1 MLIIDKV
8 FYLRPR
14 SQVVRQG
21 FAKPLFSGSIPL
33 VASKNN
39 KNMLKKYNQ
48 LKITCNSQNISN
60 PYFNYCFCPKDSCY

>member
-8 FYLRPR
+8 LYLRPR

-33 VASKNN
+33 VASKNIEYKLN
-39 KNMLKKYNQ
+39 KNS
-48 LKITCNSQNISN
+48 NSNI
-60 PYFNYCFCPKDSCY
+60 YT

>member
-8 FYLRPR
+8 LYLRPR

-33 VASKNN
+33 VASKNIKYKLN
-39 KNMLKKYNQ
+39 KNSN
-48 LKITCNSQNISN
+48 NNI
-60 PYFNYCFCPKDSCY
+60 YT